1 MKLKLATFNIQ
12 HGVDHAIKIAEEG
25 RIVVD
30 LDRVADHVAKM
41 GVDVCTFQE
50 IYNCPP
56 DGIFP
61 DQPGFIAKKLGGWH
75 SAHAKAIDV
84 IRSDGAKR
92 PYGNGIVSQYPIKN
106 MRAVPLVV
114 PAELRV
120 EGHRYEDRVL
130 MIAELDLGEGKT
142 LTVMN
147 CHFCLTDEGQ
157 KVATETILAEKE
169 KISGPIVLTGDF
181 NLYPDNPYAL
191 QLKAAFDD
199 TEDYMEG
206 SVLTFPSH
214 SPRTKIDYI
223 FTSGLKIEKAYTV
236 TDIISDHLPIV
247 AELEV

>member
-30 LDRVADHVAKM
+30 LERVAKHIAQM
-41 GVDVCTFQE
+41 GVEVCTLQE

-56 DGIFP
+56 NGIYP
-61 DQPGFIAKKLGGWH
+61 DQPGDIANQLGGWY

-92 PYGNGIVSQYPIKN
+92 PYGNGIVTQYPIKN
-106 MRAVPLVV
+106 MRTVPLVV
-114 PAELRV
+114 PADQRV
-120 EGHRYEDRVL
+120 EGRHYEDRVL

-147 CHFCLTDEGQ
+147 CHFCLTAEGQ
-157 KVATETILAEKE
+157 KVATDTILAEKE
-169 KISGPIVLTGDF
+169 KISGPVVLTGDF
-181 NLYPDNPYAL
+181 NLLPDNPYAL

-214 SPRTKIDYI
+214 APRIKIDYI
-223 FTSGLKIEKAYTV
+223 FTSGLKIEKAYV
-236 TDIISDHLPIV
+236 VPGVISDHLPIV